1 MWISPSMIGP
11 PSYRIGGTVSSGI
24 AAHWRGLNCPP
35 SHDWRVESS
44 ALLRF
49 PYDHCP
55 WARPAAMRA
64 SENARPAT
72 VWTLSLVTV
81 RSPRVRARS
90 SGATPTLLD
99 GRIGPA
105 RRVGP
110 PGFGRP
116 GPEHKSAGR
125 ELP

>member
-1 MWISPSMIGP
+1 MRDLLRCGLSPSSRCDLLGFERDRLGP
-11 PSYRIGGTVSSGI
+11 LPRSD
-24 AAHWRGLNCPP
+24 L
-35 SHDWRVESS
+35 
-44 ALLRF
+44 
-49 PYDHCP
+49 YDDCP
-55 WARPAAMRA
+55 WAGPAAMRA
-64 SENARPAT
+64 SANARPAT

-105 RRVGP
+105 RRVGT